1 MLTTL
6 LSLTPLLFCGG
17 FIAAY
22 KQNKMSL
29 VPSFIFSLL
38 LLSIAANII
47 NFLYP
52 YIIAGG
58 NLAARIVLII
68 ILIPF
73 ALVGK
78 LGVYALIVML
88 LINAR
93 IVLKREKKSLAH
105 ALTFILAICLIGYL
119 IAVHLVE
126 SIEVDIPKHISLFIS
141 SIYLMIFLCFIHIT
155 HYIIATILCQFSRPK
170 LNQQYIIVHGSG
182 LIDGKITPL
191 LADRVDKAI
200 KFYNKQKEV
209 NEAPKLILSG
219 GQGSDEPRTEAEAMM
234 EYACSRGVSQEDVL
248 LEARSETTMQNMVF
262 SKEIMD
268 RHSENKSYN
277 CIFVTSSYHLLRTGM
292 YARIA
297 GLNIDGIGSKTV
309 LYYLPNAIIREY
321 IAYVVMYKK
330 RYIALVSFAFLCV
343 FVLSLVLWINNPA

>member
-1 MLTTL
+1 MLSTL
-6 LSLTPLLFCGG
+6 LLIAPICLGVG
-17 FIAAY
+17 FVASY
-22 KQNKMSL
+22 KINKMSL
-29 VPSFIFSLL
+29 APSYLFSLL

-47 NFLYP
+47 NYLYP
-52 YIIAGG
+52 YATDGG
-58 NLAARIVLII
+58 NLVARILLFLIF
-68 ILIPF
+68 IPF

-105 ALTFILAICLIGYL
+105 ALTLILAICLISYL
-119 IAVHLVE
+119 ITTHFVE
-126 SIEVDIPKHISLFIS
+126 SIEVPEHISLFIS
-141 SIYLMIFLCFIHIT
+141 SIYLLIFLCFIHVT

-182 LIDGKITPL
+182 LVDGKVTHL
-191 LADRVDKAI
+191 LAGRVDKAI
-200 KFYNKQKEV
+200 KFYNRQKEV
-209 NEAPKLILSG
+209 TEAPKLILSG

-234 EYACSRGVSQEDVL
+234 EYARSKGVPQGDIL

-262 SKEIMD
+262 SKEILD
-268 RHSENKSYN
+268 KHSENKPYN
-277 CIFVTSSYHLLRTGM
+277 CIFVTSNYHLLRTGM

-297 GLNIDGIGSKTV
+297 GLNINGIGSKTV

-321 IAYVVMYKK
+321 IAYVVMCKK

-343 FVLSLVLWINNPA
+343 LILSLILWMNNSA